1 MWKRLLRIDTQVKTA
16 KELYMTLLSLLIVMA
31 LERTTSKNPK
41 WHIHA
46 ITLNYAALLEKR
58 GLSTGTSSFMQQ
70 ILFALVPAV
79 LSFWLLIYADSL
91 LLTLFLNLLVLWVC
105 LGCPV
110 TRKNYKQYLK
120 AAEDGDMQACSLHSM
135 SFGNAGGDLNK
146 VADQLVFINYRQYAA
161 VLIWF
166 VVFGVPGVIFYS
178 LLKEFQSIT
187 TPSVNCAGDQSISLD
202 EPQVLASKLTN
213 LDRFMYIIDWLPI
226 RLTGLG
232 FLIVGHFSRAT
243 SVWVSSLFNFN
254 KSSKLTLAEIAAA
267 AEDVDAGV
275 DDCLSKPCTM
285 VRLVKRN
292 VSFLLVAVAILTM
305 VGAVN

>member
-1 MWKRLLRIDTQVKTA
+1 
-16 KELYMTLLSLLIVMA
+16 MTLLSLLIVMA
-31 LERTTSKNPK
+31 LERITSKNPK

-46 ITLNYAALLEKR
+46 ITLKYASLLEKR
-58 GLSTGTSSFMQQ
+58 GLSTGTNSFAQQ
-70 ILFALVPAV
+70 ILFALAPAV
-79 LSFWLLIYADSL
+79 LSFLLLVYANSL

-110 TRKNYKQYLK
+110 TRKNYKEYLK
-120 AAEDGDMQACSLHSM
+120 AAKDGDMQACSLHSM
-135 SFGNAGGDLNK
+135 SFGNTDGDLNK

-166 VVFGVPGVIFYS
+166 VVLGVPGVIFYS
-178 LLKEFQSIT
+178 LLKEFQSTT
-187 TPSVNCAGDQSISLD
+187 TPSVNCAGDQIISLD
-202 EPQVLASKLTN
+202 VEKEVSVKLSS
-213 LDRFMYIIDWLPI
+213 LDRFMYIVDWLPI

-243 SVWVSSLFNFN
+243 SVWISSLFDFN
-254 KSSKLTLAEIAAA
+254 KPSKLTLAEIAAA
-267 AEDVDAGV
+267 AEDVDAGL

>member
-1 MWKRLLRIDTQVKTA
+1 
-16 KELYMTLLSLLIVMA
+16 MTLLSLLIVMA
-31 LERTTSKNPK
+31 LERVTSKNPN

-46 ITLNYAALLEKR
+46 ITLKYVALLEKR
-58 GLSTGTSSFMQQ
+58 GLASDNEAFAKQ
-70 ILFALVPAV
+70 ILFALVPA
-79 LSFWLLIYADSL
+79 LLTLWLLFTVNSL
-91 LLTLFLNLLVLWVC
+91 LLTLFFNLCVLWVC

-120 AAEDGDMQACSLHSM
+120 AANDGDNQACSLHSI
-135 SFGNAGGDLNK
+135 SFGNVNGDLNK

-166 VVFGVPGVIFYS
+166 VIFGVPGVIFYS
-178 LLKEFQSIT
+178 ILKELQSLA
-187 TPSVNCAGDQSISLD
+187 TPTVNCAGDQSISLD
-202 EPQVLASKLTN
+202 ELDEIPQSTSR
-213 LDRFMYIIDWLPI
+213 LDRFMHALDWLPI

-243 SVWVSSLFNFN
+243 SVWISSLFDFN
-254 KSSKLTLAEIAAA
+254 KSSKSVLAEIAVA
-267 AEDVDAGV
+267 AEDVDAGI
-275 DDCLSKPCTM
+275 DDCLTKPCTM

-305 VGAVN
+305 VGAVS